1 MLPVSADAE
10 LPEQAPPV
18 VQAVPTCNKSSRS
31 AQCAR
36 MRMYCADSMRENV
49 SALCTSRTQNAVRS
63 HGETCARACGPSAPV
78 CCFFSYAQAARRSVV
93 DLGPGRAR

>member
-1 MLPVSADAE
+1 M
-10 LPEQAPPV
+10 
-18 VQAVPTCNKSSRS
+18 QAVPTCNKSSRS

-63 HGETCARACGPSAPV
+63 HGECPGVWCLCSCMLLFFHMHRPHADLSLILVPAALARAESPAGD
-78 CCFFSYAQAARRSVV
+78 QEAAVV
-93 DLGPGRAR
+93 TDLL